1 MLKGVN
7 TPWTEDFELDERLST
22 ADTAISTCW
31 GRQARGMRSVTRCSV
46 GSSTHLGSRS
56 QFRASVDR
64 VIETVKNSAL
74 AVGFDEV
81 LVPGEPEQRNLARS
95 DQHGLVVPSRLR
107 ADLSSLAVE
116 LGIVIE
122 W

>member
-1 MLKGVN
+1 MLG
-7 TPWTEDFELDERLST
+7 T
-22 ADTAISTCW
+22 ADEGHAVSDPMFRRIIDP
-31 GRQARGMRSVTRCSV
+31 G
-46 GSSTHLGSRS
+46 HLGSRS